1 MGVVG
6 HPQHKHEQHGHKVNA
21 ATQRSAQQHDGYV
34 PPRGFR
40 QTCASHTQ
48 CLSSA
53 PVLRATSH
61 QHTTTS
67 MTPTPQRIQGC
78 QRCANVGLR
87 QRSQVRKRHR
97 DIHQRASC
105 MWKLRKVA
113 TTSCQRRRRR
123 PTHPKAH
130 VLSPLQE
137 SQTRHGYQIAGKR
150 VRSDRAAML
159 IQLHHTMRFWLRYR
173 QTTRRWAP
181 GKHSWCTLPGM
192 TPTSKATTR

>member
-40 QTCASHTQ
+40 QTCASHTM
-48 CLSSA
+48 
-53 PVLRATSH
+53 PVISPGVASH
-61 QHTTTS
+61 ITTTS
-67 MTPTPQRIQGC
+67 TAPTPQRIQGC

-97 DIHQRASC
+97 DIHQRASS
-105 MWKLRKVA
+105 MWKLRTVA
-113 TTSCQRRRRR
+113 TSCQRRRRR

-159 IQLHHTMRFWLRYR
+159 IQLHHTMGYWLRYR